1 MSEIVLVGAKEIG
14 AAIGENPKEIKRLVV
29 EEGLPAF
36 RRKSKGTWKAI
47 PDDLRVWVKGQR
59 NKYKVG

>member
-47 PDDLRVWVKGQR
+47 PEDLRAWVKGQR